1 MQSDLPDF
9 CRKPTVVLG
18 VGNIL
23 FGDDGFGCA
32 VVDYLESHYQVPEAV
47 CLLDVGTGVRKLLFT
62 LCLSSAR
69 PQRLLILD
77 AIDAGR
83 SPGEIFEIDP
93 AEIPPVKLDDF
104 SLHQLPTSNL
114 LRELQETCGVEVRV
128 LACQTGPLPEEISQG
143 LSKAVSDA
151 VPQAAEWLVR
161 EYFPSRQRVA
171 NEMYLAPQRVEQCW
185 RHRMSPNLAMISDG
199 KKFMWDGQLY
209 DNKEA
214 ASRAGEVLPGRR
226 LSDSDRG
233 RRREV
238 PRLHQEDREGSRQ
251 SLRSSSPLGRGGKW
265 Q

>member
-1 MQSDLPDF
+1 VREIDQFGTEQTDLPDF

-32 VVDYLESHYQVPEAV
+32 VVDYVESHYRVPETV

-83 SPGEIFEIDP
+83 CPGEIFEIDP

-114 LRELQETCGVEVRV
+114 LRELQESCGVEVRV

-143 LSKAVSDA
+143 LSEAISGA
-151 VPQAAEWLVR
+151 VPRAADWLVN
-161 EYFPSRQRVA
+161 EYFPRATTLPPKNVFA
-171 NEMYLAPQRVEQCW
+171 TPCEQT
-185 RHRMSPNLAMISDG
+185 
-199 KKFMWDGQLY
+199 
-209 DNKEA
+209 
-214 ASRAGEVLPGRR
+214 
-226 LSDSDRG
+226 
-233 RRREV
+233 
-238 PRLHQEDREGSRQ
+238 
-251 SLRSSSPLGRGGKW
+251 GGMV
-265 Q
+265 